1 MRLPMKQLLILLIFV
16 TSSIIAQP
24 RMMGRHGGDG
34 SMMKREMRHDGMMKK
49 LDLTSDQQKQF
60 DKLRADMQKMRIDTH
75 AKIQSA
81 RIDLRELFRD
91 DKPDQGK
98 IESKLNEIGKLQTN
112 LKLAHTGFWFD
123 VNKML
128 KPEQQ
133 KIWKDRPMMMH
144 GMRGQEG
151 KKIIKKRMMKMNDD
165 DDDENDD

>member
-1 MRLPMKQLLILLIFV
+1 MKQLLILLMFA
-16 TSSIIAQP
+16 TGAMIAQP

-34 SMMKREMRHDGMMKK
+34 PMMKREMMHDGMMKK

-60 DKLRADMQKMRIDTH
+60 DKLRADMQKMQIDTH

-81 RIDLRELFRD
+81 KIDLRELFRD

-98 IESKLNEIGKLQTN
+98 IESKLSEIGKLQTD

-123 VNKML
+123 INKML

-133 KIWKDRPMMMH
+133 KIWKNRPMMMR
-144 GMRGQEG
+144 GMDGQEG
-151 KKIIKKRMMKMNDD
+151 KKIIKKRMMKMNDE
-165 DDDENDD
+165 DEEEEED